1 MNTIDTV
8 KTYLIDLQE
17 RITQNVVKRDEQ
29 GQLLIDPW
37 KKGPQETLQGHGE
50 SRVFDRGQVFEKAG
64 FNFSHIRG
72 SKLPPAA
79 TKARPELVGAEYQA
93 LGVSVVMHPLNPY
106 VPTSHMNVRYFEAET
121 SEGNKVWWFGGG
133 FDLTPYYGFEQDC
146 VHWHQTAKNVCMP
159 FGDNVYPKLKQRC
172 DEYFSV
178 KHRDEPRG
186 IGGLFYDDLHEWG
199 FEKSFEFMQKVGD
212 GYLEAYLPI
221 VDKRK
226 DTNYDERE
234 RDFQLHRRGR
244 YVEFNLVHDRG
255 TLFGLQSK
263 GRIKSILMSMPP
275 LVKWE
280 YDYQA
285 EPGSP
290 EEKLLTDFLINKDWV

>member
-1 MNTIDTV
+1 MDTIQQV
-8 KTYLIDLQE
+8 KTYLLDLQE
-17 RITQNVVKRDEQ
+17 RITEAVVIRDPV
-29 GQLLIDPW
+29 GKLLKDPW
-37 KKGPQETLQGHGE
+37 KKAPDEPLQGYGE
-50 SRVFDRGQVFEKAG
+50 SRVFEGEVFEKAG
-64 FNFSHIRG
+64 FNFSHIKG
-72 SKLPPAA
+72 TKLPPAA

-106 VPTSHMNVRYFEAET
+106 APTSHMNVRYFEALT
-121 SEGNKVWWFGGG
+121 ADGDKVWWFGGG

-146 VHWHQTAKNVCMP
+146 IHWHQVSKAACDP
-159 FGDNVYPKLKQRC
+159 FGDEVYADFKKRC
-172 DEYFSV
+172 DEYFDV

-199 FEKSFEFMQKVGD
+199 FEKTFEFMQKVGD
-212 GYLEAYLPI
+212 GYIDAYMPI
-221 VDKRK
+221 IDKRK
-226 DTNYDERE
+226 DMAYGERE

-285 EPGSP
+285 EPGSD
-290 EEKLLTDFLINKDWV
+290 EEKLLTEFLVNRDWI

>member
-8 KTYLIDLQE
+8 KTYLLDLQE
-17 RITQNVVKRDEQ
+17 RITQNVVNRDEQ
-29 GQLLIDPW
+29 GQLLKDAW
-37 KKGPQETLQGHGE
+37 KKSSNEPLQGHGE
-50 SRVFDRGQVFEKAG
+50 SRVFDKGLVFEKAG

-72 SKLPPAA
+72 TKLPPAA

-121 SEGNKVWWFGGG
+121 PDGKKVWWFGGG
-133 FDLTPYYGFEQDC
+133 FDLTPYYGFEEDC
-146 VHWHQTAKNVCMP
+146 IHWHKVSKNACKT
-159 FGDNVYPKLKQRC
+159 FGEDVYPDFKKRC
-172 DEYFSV
+172 DEYFDV
-178 KHRDEPRG
+178 KHRGEPRG

-199 FEKSFEFMQKVGD
+199 FEKCFDFMQKVGD
-212 GYLEAYLPI
+212 GYLEAYMPI
-221 VDKRK
+221 VDKRQ
-226 DTNYDERE
+226 DMQYGQRE

-285 EPGSP
+285 ESGSP
-290 EEKLLTDFLINKDWV
+290 EEKLLTDFLINKNWV